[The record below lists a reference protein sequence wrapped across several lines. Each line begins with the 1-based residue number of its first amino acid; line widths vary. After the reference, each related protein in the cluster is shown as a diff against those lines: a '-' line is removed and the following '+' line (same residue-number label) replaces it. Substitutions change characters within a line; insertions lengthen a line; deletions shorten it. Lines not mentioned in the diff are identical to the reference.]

1 MIGTTSP
8 YLYLLGRIDDEPAIV
23 HLQRVAFDVPEA
35 PGSQFPLVAQLDT
48 VKSLEKNDIVRSY
61 LTI

>member
-8 YLYLLGRIDDEPAIV
+8 YLYLLGRIDDESAIV

-35 PGSQFPLVAQLDT
+35 SGSQFPLVAQLDT

-61 LTI
+61 LTF